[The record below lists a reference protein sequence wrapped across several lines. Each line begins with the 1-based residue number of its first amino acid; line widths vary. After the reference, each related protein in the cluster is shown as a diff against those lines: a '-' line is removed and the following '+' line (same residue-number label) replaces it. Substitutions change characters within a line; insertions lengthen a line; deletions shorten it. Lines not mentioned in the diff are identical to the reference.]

1 MRYLALVL
9 AVIVAATAAR
19 AQDAI
24 PDIKGTWSGKGKVLV
39 FGNNAHNPGAQTMAE
54 APRMRDIEMTDV
66 VEGQDG
72 WLAWAVH
79 PGAPPIPKEPF
90 AWAMSSDN
98 KSIVGAD
105 TDGYFRITLL
115 APDRMERYY
124 VHSGMSPS
132 KSMVATCYAM
142 ERVKK

>member
-1 MRYLALVL
+1 MRYLAFVL
-9 AVIVAATAAR
+9 ALVGAATTAR

-24 PDIKGTWSGKGKVLV
+24 PDIKGTWLGKGKVII
-39 FGNNAHNPGAQTMAE
+39 FGNNVHHPGTPTMAE
-54 APRMRDIEMTDV
+54 PPRMRDIEMTDV

-72 WLAWAVH
+72 RLAWGRSSSKAMDT
-79 PGAPPIPKEPF
+79 KEPF

-105 TDGYFRITLL
+105 MDGYFRITLL
-115 APDRMERYY
+115 GPDRMEKCY
-124 VHSGMSPS
+124 VHNGLSPS